1 MNSSN
6 QSKQLLLSVVGIA
19 LLIVAVVGVTYAFF
33 SYSRT
38 SNTNNTITT
47 GTIYF
52 TSSETN
58 LTLSNAFP
66 VSASYLSGVTDNS
79 DPNVGYAT
87 VTVSGNTNY
96 RYGVHFTVTAV
107 NVSNAASLP
116 VKVLVTNTGS
126 TNLTYDEASKTVTLA
141 ENVVLAS
148 GSISSASGTTAVDGE
163 TVIKAYFDDANFL
176 ITDTATTASAPEGY
190 TNNTDVTGKT
200 FVTTSAWNN
209 KSVTFKIKV
218 EATEGTA
225 A

>member
-38 SNTNNTITT
+38 GSTNTITT

-66 VSASYLSGVTDNS
+66 VSASYLAGVTDNT

-96 RYGVHFTVTAV
+96 RYGVDFTVTAV
-107 NVSNAASLP
+107 NVSNATSLP
-116 VKVLVTNTGS
+116 VKVLVTNTAN
-126 TNLTYDEASKTVTLA
+126 TNLTYKEASKTVTLA

-148 GSISSASGTTAVDGE
+148 GSISSASGTTAVNGT

-176 ITDTATTASAPEGY
+176 ITDTATTATAPTGY

-200 FVTTSAWNN
+200 VVTTSDWNN
-209 KSVTFKIKV
+209 KTVTFKIKV